1 MILILANSRFNG
13 GLSGGDAIYES
24 FKKYWPCQF
33 SESNLAHIDFKPF
46 GLCYFARLA
55 VSIGR
60 ALLDCRRYDL
70 VYSSSDFLPDS
81 IPALIYKA
89 KGNKWVAG
97 FFLKAF
103 KDNRL
108 HYLSQ
113 KLVRWLIDKFADMV
127 IVTNPTMYDIFPTKR
142 KTWINGGIDLSL
154 AGLSD
159 KPKIYDAV
167 FCGRIHPSKG
177 IDELLEIWDL
187 VREKLP
193 KARLAIIGDG
203 DLGIGYIKH
212 KLYAKHGL
220 HKRNGIDLLGY
231 MGNER
236 FEIYKQSRMVLYP
249 TPPKYD
255 HFSMAPVEAMA
266 CGCVMLSFNIN
277 SIIWLTDGSISLM
290 NEDSASFADSIIDL
304 IEFGGDNFH
313 YKVAVHS
320 IYWAQQFDY
329 QKQSMR
335 VYEDVCRLILT

>member
-1 MILILANSRFNG
+1 MRVLILANTRFKG
-13 GLSGGDAIYES
+13 GISGGDAIYES
-24 FKKYWPCQF
+24 FKKYWPCDVYVQDL
-33 SESNLAHIDFKPF
+33 SHIDYKPF
-46 GLCYFARLA
+46 FLCYLHRLCVGIARA
-55 VSIGR
+55 VFDAR
-60 ALLDCRRYDL
+60 HWDV
-70 VYSSSDFLPDS
+70 VYSSSDFAPDS
-81 IPALIYKA
+81 VPGFIYKLR
-89 KGNKWVAG
+89 GCRWVAG

-103 KDNRL
+103 RDNPIHFYTQQVVR
-108 HYLSQ
+108 
-113 KLVRWLIDKFADMV
+113 KLMGLADMV
-127 IVTNPTMYDIFPTKR
+127 IVTNPTMYDLFPEKK

-203 DLGIGYIKH
+203 DLGVTYIKH

-236 FEIYKQSRMVLYP
+236 FEIYKQSKVVLYP
-249 TPPKYD
+249 TPLKYD

-266 CGCVMLSFNIN
+266 CGCPMVTWMTPSVKCMMNVPDGVGEGDFSIKGLAFTVIGTLEDDLWTKMQLPSF
-277 SIIWLTDGSISLM
+277 D
-290 NEDSASFADSIIDL
+290 F
-304 IEFGGDNFH
+304 
-313 YKVAVHS
+313 
-320 IYWAQQFDY
+320 AQQFDY
-329 QKQSMR
+329 QKQSIR
-335 VYEDVCRLILT
+335 VYEDICRQLTLT